1 MPMNDG
7 YRDPEQENESRQ
19 PGATP
24 IRKSYI
30 LTLVAALIFYLV
42 GLYTYPLLFPTT
54 TGAGSRQTPTAQ
66 QPPTEQN
73 TTPQPPDLK
82 DLSIVEAYQV
92 IGRELDTLAAKSCA
106 DPQFNTMISSLTGQI
121 AQLRTLNP
129 YYRLREIQAE
139 VIPAG
144 VPAVYGEDLGVSFDD
159 VQESINVLREF
170 DLTFGQRKAPLAGA
184 DLERYIRTG
193 SETACK
199 YCCTAQTLVREDGTA
214 ACGCDHSRAM
224 RGLAAY
230 LIANR
235 PREFG
240 DEELLRELN
249 RWRAVFFPKQTLIEA
264 LQAREAAGEQGIQE
278 ILEEFPE
285 FMPEMVGGC

>member
-7 YRDPEQENESRQ
+7 YKDPEQENEPRK
-19 PGATP
+19 PGATY
-24 IRKSYI
+24 IRKSY
-30 LTLVAALIFYLV
+30 TLALVGALIFYLV
-42 GLYTYPLLFPTT
+42 GLYTHPLLFPTT
-54 TGAGSRQTPTAQ
+54 TGAVSRQTPIAQ
-66 QPPTEQN
+66 QAPTESS
-73 TTPQPPDLK
+73 
-82 DLSIVEAYQV
+82 DLSVVEAYQMV
-92 IGRELDTLAAKSCA
+92 VQELNALAAKSCS
-106 DPQFNTMISSLTGQI
+106 DPQFDTMISSLAGEI

-129 YYRLREIQAE
+129 YYRLREIQRE

-144 VPAVYGEDLGVSFDD
+144 VSAVYGEDLGVSFDN
-159 VQESINVLREF
+159 VQASINLLREF
-170 DLTFGQRKAPLAGA
+170 DLTYGQRKISLAGA

-199 YCCTAQTLVREDGTA
+199 YCCTAQTLVNKDGTA
-214 ACGCDHSRAM
+214 ACGCDHSKAM

-235 PREFG
+235 SQEFS
-240 DEELLRELN
+240 DEELLGELN

-264 LQAREAAGEQGIQE
+264 LQAREVAGEEGIQE